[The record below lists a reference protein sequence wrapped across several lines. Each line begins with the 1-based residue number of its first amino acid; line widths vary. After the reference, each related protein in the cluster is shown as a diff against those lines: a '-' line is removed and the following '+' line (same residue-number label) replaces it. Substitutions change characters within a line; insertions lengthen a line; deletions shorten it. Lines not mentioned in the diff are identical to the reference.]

1 MNPTVIRKEASL
13 ALKKN
18 TIAIP
23 VEEAILLRVTYLWVT
38 LQKIVPVLYARYF
51 LPTQDRVYGDL
62 SVLRTLNVV
71 SSFNAQ

>member
-1 MNPTVIRKEASL
+1 
-13 ALKKN
+13 
-18 TIAIP
+18 
-23 VEEAILLRVTYLWVT
+23 
-38 LQKIVPVLYARYF
+38 